1 VHKSSDQQAIQQAE
15 VRADK
20 RTLNVVPLLI
30 VDLGGTTMAA
40 AMVAAG
46 TAVAKFGALSLLIFG
61 HGRTGSSPTR
71 DAAFTRTR

>member
-15 VRADK
+15 VRADQ

-46 TAVAKFGALSLLIFG
+46 TCSREIWRSVTADFPP
-61 HGRTGSSPTR
+61 RTQ
-71 DAAFTRTR
+71 